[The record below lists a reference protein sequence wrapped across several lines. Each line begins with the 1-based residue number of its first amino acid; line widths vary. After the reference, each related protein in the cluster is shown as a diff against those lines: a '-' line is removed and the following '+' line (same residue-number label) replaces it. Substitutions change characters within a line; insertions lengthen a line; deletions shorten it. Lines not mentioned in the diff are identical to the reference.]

1 MKNKLQLQDFT
12 FFINILKDS
21 NKWNIDDLTKKL
33 GKDIETIVYMLNIMS
48 EVYSVNG
55 ENFIDFEIDSSE
67 NVIFFEY
74 SSTFKELNT
83 ITDFELFKI
92 YNLLKSNQNL
102 NIQNINKKD
111 YKNFSKILDMY
122 FDEKSNIEFEDN
134 LSIHLLTDINI
145 EYLKIGYDD
154 PKTYSIKPISISNN
168 QDGNVLEAIDLID
181 NKVKTF
187 LINRIIEVNELNLI
201 SSSNKE
207 KINSIEVKF
216 KYKNENFSNK
226 LDKDNTFFKDGLCI
240 YTFRDFNVALEF
252 FFEHFQELQIVS
264 PNKLKIEFN
273 KRINNLVDMIN
284 LWVLLNFWLYYL
296 SPWG

>member
-74 SSTFKELNT
+74 SSTFKEFNT

-111 YKNFSKILDMY
+111 YNNFLKILDMY

-145 EYLKIGYDD
+145 EYLKIGYDY

-168 QDGNVLEAIDLID
+168 QDGNVVEAIDLID

-207 KINSIEVKF
+207 KIDSIEVKF

-284 LWVLLNFWLYYL
+284 L
-296 SPWG
+296 

>member
-21 NKWNIDDLTKKL
+21 NKWNIDDLTKKP

-67 NVIFFEY
+67 NLIFFEY

-111 YKNFSKILDMY
+111 YNNFLKILDMY

-284 LWVLLNFWLYYL
+284 L
-296 SPWG
+296 

>member
-21 NKWNIDDLTKKL
+21 NKWKIDDLTKKL

-67 NVIFFEY
+67 NLIFFEY

-252 FFEHFQELQIVS
+252 FFEHFQDIKIVS
-264 PNKLKIEFN
+264 PNKLKAEFD
-273 KRINNLVDMIN
+273 KKINHLVDMIN
-284 LWVLLNFWLYYL
+284 L
-296 SPWG
+296 

>member
-21 NKWNIDDLTKKL
+21 NKWKIDDLTKKL

-102 NIQNINKKD
+102 NIQNINRKD
-111 YKNFSKILDMY
+111 YNNFLKILDMY

-145 EYLKIGYDD
+145 EYLKIGYND

-284 LWVLLNFWLYYL
+284 L
-296 SPWG
+296 

>member
-21 NKWNIDDLTKKL
+21 NKWKIDDLTKKL

-55 ENFIDFEIDSSE
+55 ENFIDFEIDLSK
-67 NVIFFEY
+67 NIIFFEF

-111 YKNFSKILDMY
+111 YKNFSKILGMY

-145 EYLKIGYDD
+145 EYLKIGYDY

-284 LWVLLNFWLYYL
+284 L
-296 SPWG
+296 

>member
-21 NKWNIDDLTKKL
+21 NKWKIDDLTKKL

-111 YKNFSKILDMY
+111 YNNFLKILDTY

-145 EYLKIGYDD
+145 EYLKIGYDY

-284 LWVLLNFWLYYL
+284 L
-296 SPWG
+296 

>member
-48 EVYSVNG
+48 EIYSVNG

-67 NVIFFEY
+67 NLIFFEY

-284 LWVLLNFWLYYL
+284 L
-296 SPWG
+296 